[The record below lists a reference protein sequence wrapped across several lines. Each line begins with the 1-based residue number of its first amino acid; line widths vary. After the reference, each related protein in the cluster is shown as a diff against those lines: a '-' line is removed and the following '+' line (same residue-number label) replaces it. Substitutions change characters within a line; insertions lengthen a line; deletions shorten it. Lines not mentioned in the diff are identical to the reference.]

1 MQTLKEWLASTE
13 LKELKAL
20 TPGELYNHA
29 FFRDPIRPIYIDPT
43 VFYAPADGVVL
54 YAQEVQPGEPILNI
68 KGKPYTL
75 QDALDDPKYNHPSL
89 VVGIFMTQ
97 YSVHVN
103 RVPTSGY
110 VVEQHKTPFLFT
122 PNVSMVLEENELL
135 ENDIDAE
142 DAEYLF
148 ANERCIV
155 SVYCPK
161 LRSKY
166 YLVQIAEKDVSLIC
180 NFRDRTHYS
189 QGDRYGMV
197 RTGSQVDFILP
208 LNKSHKFEIA
218 VEKKS
223 VVEAGVDPII
233 RVIDT

>member
-1 MQTLKEWLASTE
+1 MQTLKEWLSSPE

-20 TPGELYNHA
+20 TPGELYTKA
-29 FFRDPIRPIYIDPT
+29 FFRDPLRPIYIDPT

-110 VVEQHKTPFLFT
+110 VVEQHRTPYLFT
-122 PNVSMVLEENELL
+122 PNFSMKLEEEEL
-135 ENDIDAE
+135 IDDGHSDPE

-155 SVYCPK
+155 SVYAPK
-161 LRSKY
+161 LKTHY
-166 YLVQIAEKDVSLIC
+166 YMIQIAERDVDSIL
-180 NFRDRTHYS
+180 NF
-189 QGDRYGMV
+189 GDREHYCQGERYGQV
-197 RTGSQVDFILP
+197 RFGSQVDFILP
-208 LNKSHKFEIA
+208 LKKDHPFRLA
-218 VEKKS
+218 VKKHD
-223 VVEAGVDPII
+223 VVEAGKDPIVRI
-233 RVIDT
+233 L